1 MLIILV
7 FLNLIMKVFYI
18 HTLIH
23 GHYTAIEVQQPVP
36 WYSNEFTIRYH
47 RENEQKIAT
56 LLFDNGHWKHRPEEL
71 DLRAELEDLEV
82 DSIGHQIASI
92 WSQELAIQLERF
104 QLYI

>member
-7 FLNLIMKVFYI
+7 FLDLIMKVFCI

-23 GHYTAIEVQQPVP
+23 GHHTAIEVQQPVP
-36 WYSNEFTIRYH
+36 WDSNEFTIRYH
-47 RENEQKIAT
+47 RGNEQKVAT
-56 LLFDNGHWKHRPEEL
+56 LLFDNGHWKHLTLDL

-82 DSIGHQIASI
+82 DSIGHQIAST
-92 WSQELAIQLERF
+92 WSQQLAMQLERF